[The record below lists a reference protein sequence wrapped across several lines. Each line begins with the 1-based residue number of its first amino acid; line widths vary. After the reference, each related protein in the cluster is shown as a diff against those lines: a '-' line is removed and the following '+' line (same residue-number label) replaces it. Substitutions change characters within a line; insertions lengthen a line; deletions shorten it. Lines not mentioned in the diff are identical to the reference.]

1 LHHVFRL
8 FCNFDTENNIYMSLM
23 MEKTNKTILLGIA
36 ILTLGVMSC
45 NKNVYDEDLHEEL
58 IRYLSPVDS
67 VDQRHEW
74 LLTSTRTYSL
84 SIDAGSDIKK
94 AMLLT
99 GNPLTDRTAEIM
111 TQQEVGKSKNI
122 TISASVP
129 YLLTTLYA
137 ALVDGE
143 GNYYVTSLSSD
154 DTNVSFAD
162 ASAGTPLAAPTP
174 LTFTYIFEE
183 NFPEAGDY
191 DYNDLVLRISQER
204 TGEREVTFRVTLA
217 AVGSFRQIACAIR
230 LIGYRFQ
237 DIDSVSTP
245 DERTF
250 NDYVPDTHFNLIDSR
265 DMLIQGRNREAVLNI
280 FAHAHFATGDDLKE
294 DYGLYDKKKYN
305 VTEEYT
311 DETPTI
317 PVTTK
322 TFVVYFKKSTGLNS
336 LTLDMIDPFIITEY
350 NGSKMET
357 HLDIYRDAQT
367 LYEYNVPKFK
377 DLPWALCIPSR
388 YFSYPLEGCEIG
400 FKKKGY
406 MFGAY
411 MTKGHSFGEWAE
423 DHRNYHDW
431 YLYPTSNQVW
441 D

>member
-1 LHHVFRL
+1 MSY
-8 FCNFDTENNIYMSLM
+8 YMD
-23 MEKTNKTILLGIA
+23 KTNKTILLGMA

-45 NKNVYDEDLHEEL
+45 NKNVYDENVHEEL
-58 IRYLSPVDS
+58 IHYLSPVDS
-67 VDQRHEW
+67 VDQQHEW
-74 LLTSTRTYSL
+74 RLSSTRTYAI

-94 AMLLT
+94 VMLLT
-99 GNPLTDRTAEIM
+99 ADPLKDRTAEIM
-111 TQQEVGKSKNI
+111 TQQDVSNGKKINL
-122 TISASVP
+122 SASVP
-129 YLLTTLYA
+129 YILTTLYA

-143 GNYYVTSLSSD
+143 GKYYVTSLSSD

-162 ASAGTPLAAPTP
+162 ATVGTPLSTPTP
-174 LTFTYIFEE
+174 LTYTYLFEE

-204 TGEREVTFRVTLA
+204 TGEKEVTFRVTLA
-217 AVGSFRQIACAIR
+217 AVGADKQIACAIR

-237 DIDSVSTP
+237 DIDSVKTP
-245 DERTF
+245 DAHTF
-250 NDYVPDTHFNLIDSR
+250 NENVPDVYYNLIDSR
-265 DMLIQGRNREAVLNI
+265 DLLIQGRNKEAMVNL
-280 FAHAHFATGDDLKE
+280 FAHAQFATGDNLNE

-305 VTEEYT
+305 VTREYT
-311 DETPTI
+311 DKTPII
-317 PVTTK
+317 PVVTK

-336 LTLDMIDPFIITEY
+336 FTLDMIDPFIVTEY

-357 HLDIYRDAQT
+357 HTDEYRDAQT

-377 DLPWALCIPSR
+377 DLPWALRIPSR

-423 DHRNYHDW
+423 DHKNFLDW
-431 YLYPTSNQVW
+431 YLYPTSSEVW

>member
-1 LHHVFRL
+1 MIVK
-8 FCNFDTENNIYMSLM
+8 I
-23 MEKTNKTILLGIA
+23 NKTILLGIA
-36 ILTLGVMSC
+36 VLTLGVMSC
-45 NKNVYDEDLHEEL
+45 NKDVYDENLHEEL

-67 VDQRHEW
+67 VDQQHEW
-74 LLTSTRTYSL
+74 KLSSTNTYVF
-84 SIDAGSDIKK
+84 SIDAGYNIKK
-94 AMLLT
+94 VLLLT

-111 TQQEVGKSKNI
+111 TQQEVGNSKKI
-122 TISASVP
+122 TLSASVP
-129 YLLTTLYA
+129 YLQTTLYA
-137 ALVDGE
+137 ALVNDE
-143 GNYYVTSLSSD
+143 GKYYVTSLSPD
-154 DTNVSFAD
+154 DTNVSFVD
-162 ASAGTPLAAPTP
+162 ATVGTPLTTPTP
-174 LTFTYIFEE
+174 QTYTYLFEE

-217 AVGSFRQIACAIR
+217 AVGGNKQIACAIR

-237 DIDSVSTP
+237 DIDSVRTP
-245 DERTF
+245 NEKTF
-250 NDYVPDTHFNLIDSR
+250 NDYVPDVYFNLIESR
-265 DMLIQGRNREAVLNI
+265 DLLIQGRNKEALINV
-280 FAHAHFATGDDLKE
+280 FAHALFATGDNLNE
-294 DYGLYDKKKYN
+294 NYGLYDKKKYN
-305 VTEEYT
+305 VTREYT
-311 DETPTI
+311 DKTPTI
-317 PVTTK
+317 PVVTK
-322 TFVVYFKKSTGLNS
+322 TFVVYFKKSVGLNS
-336 LTLDMIDPFIITEY
+336 FTFDMIDPFIITEY

-357 HLDIYRDAQT
+357 HLDVYRDAQT

-400 FKKKGY
+400 FKKSGY